1 MDPSHKQVMLHM
13 IRMKTWAPNFIT
25 TVYLHIL
32 VLKHND
38 NEKERMNECL
48 LYSYIPYSAGSHSE
62 NTQILFFVPFFF
74 FFFFFLKKTM
84 KPELSVISILSS
96 ISTLG
101 TRSSESSLEEGFW
114 KAHFLAQYQA
124 PFSISYSENILFN
137 PPQSCPSLAPVLHSG
152 SSSH

>member
-38 NEKERMNECL
+38 NKKGRMNECL

-62 NTQILFFVPFFF
+62 NTQILFFCTPL
-74 FFFFFLKKTM
+74 FLKTKQNKTM
-84 KPELSVISILSS
+84 EPELSVVSILSS

-114 KAHFLAQYQA
+114 KAHFPAQYQA
-124 PFSISYSENILFN
+124 PFSISYSENILFFL
-137 PPQSCPSLAPVLHSG
+137 SFTILY
-152 SSSH
+152 

>member
-1 MDPSHKQVMLHM
+1 MNPSHKQVMLHM

-38 NEKERMNECL
+38 NKKERMNECL
-48 LYSYIPYSAGSHSE
+48 LYSYIPYSPGSHSE

-74 FFFFFLKKTM
+74 FLKTM
-84 KPELSVISILSS
+84 EPELSVVSTLSS

-137 PPQSCPSLAPVLHSG
+137 PPQSSPSLAPVLHSG